1 MVEYSILI
9 LIKKETTMK
18 TINEKIKELQQIIEQ
33 TKALIKVAQYNFD
46 DNASAKSFDKYIEAL
61 FKNRLTLIR
70 SYGQQNKEVDLSEFN
85 YDILTRRQQAIS
97 ALAAK
102 VQEDYQSQYPDF
114 SVAEIFAQFC
124 APCPTDTFG
133 KLDELYHVEAAAAI
147 WILDQLRNS
156 GKLDE
161 ALAYLPESREELDR
175 IDLPDVTDSVHCDDL
190 IRGMLYIIR
199 YRNSSKAGFDSTK
212 AFMDSADATL
222 ANSDKPDGGPARER
236 FEAVLSLL
244 DSDTITDLR
253 DRFIAYTH
261 HLTQSCLSV
270 YDKLNE
276 KAVYAAKTKIAML
289 EKEIENSKQTESAAS
304 VLNQTD
310 GTNVTLTASDTRENA
325 MAVEEDLQNALYLR
339 EAFYMNIML
348 QSGGFR
354 HQLKDLLGDNLY
366 AQLYRPMIS
375 DPFGMCFAFL
385 SLLDSN
391 SDVIWLYNLPYI
403 ILADSC
409 LELPWAS
416 AELIRAQGDSP
427 KPAPALIE
435 AAKEPE
441 RYLTPPSES
450 LLNQKLV
457 APPFLGIS
465 EDKISFSQLVY
476 LFSGVVPPRGMPELS
491 YLKALLTDSDLSEN
505 EINILYDF
513 LTLACSL
520 SRRDENYV
528 FIDEDEGESEEPSEN
543 ITDESLSE
551 LRELKRE
558 NKNLKAMLNKLEHRL
573 KESAEALD
581 HANDSLNEATAELGE
596 LRSMIREADN
606 SEKEYSVTVTFPYS
620 AQKRAV
626 VFGGHLSWLKAI
638 RPLLPN
644 VRFVEP
650 SAQPNA
656 GLIMNADVIWIQ
668 TNAMSH
674 SDFYKII
681 DIVRKHNIELHYFTY
696 ASAEKCAE
704 QFALNDMGEA
714 EDNSEK
720 ES

>member
-33 TKALIKVAQYNFD
+33 TKALIEVAQYNFD

-102 VQEDYQSQYPDF
+102 VQEDYQ
-114 SVAEIFAQFC
+114 AEIFAQFC

-222 ANSDKPDGGPARER
+222 ANSDKPDGDPARER
-236 FEAVLSLL
+236 FEAVIDLL
-244 DSDTITDLR
+244 DSDTIDDLR
-253 DRFIAYTH
+253 NRFIAYTH

-276 KAVYAAKTKIAML
+276 KAVSAAKTKIAML

-339 EAFYMNIML
+339 EAF
-348 QSGGFR
+348 
-354 HQLKDLLGDNLY
+354 
-366 AQLYRPMIS
+366 
-375 DPFGMCFAFL
+375 
-385 SLLDSN
+385 
-391 SDVIWLYNLPYI
+391 
-403 ILADSC
+403 
-409 LELPWAS
+409 
-416 AELIRAQGDSP
+416 
-427 KPAPALIE
+427 
-435 AAKEPE
+435 
-441 RYLTPPSES
+441 
-450 LLNQKLV
+450 
-457 APPFLGIS
+457 
-465 EDKISFSQLVY
+465 
-476 LFSGVVPPRGMPELS
+476 
-491 YLKALLTDSDLSEN
+491 
-505 EINILYDF
+505 
-513 LTLACSL
+513 
-520 SRRDENYV
+520 
-528 FIDEDEGESEEPSEN
+528 
-543 ITDESLSE
+543 
-551 LRELKRE
+551 
-558 NKNLKAMLNKLEHRL
+558 
-573 KESAEALD
+573 
-581 HANDSLNEATAELGE
+581 
-596 LRSMIREADN
+596 
-606 SEKEYSVTVTFPYS
+606 
-620 AQKRAV
+620 
-626 VFGGHLSWLKAI
+626 
-638 RPLLPN
+638 
-644 VRFVEP
+644 
-650 SAQPNA
+650 
-656 GLIMNADVIWIQ
+656 
-668 TNAMSH
+668 
-674 SDFYKII
+674 
-681 DIVRKHNIELHYFTY
+681 
-696 ASAEKCAE
+696 
-704 QFALNDMGEA
+704 
-714 EDNSEK
+714 
-720 ES
+720 

>member
-33 TKALIKVAQYNFD
+33 TKALIEVAQYNFD

-102 VQEDYQSQYPDF
+102 VQE
-114 SVAEIFAQFC
+114 
-124 APCPTDTFG
+124 
-133 KLDELYHVEAAAAI
+133 
-147 WILDQLRNS
+147 
-156 GKLDE
+156 
-161 ALAYLPESREELDR
+161 EELDR

-222 ANSDKPDGGPARER
+222 ANSDKPDGDPARER
-236 FEAVLSLL
+236 FEAVIDLF
-244 DSDTITDLR
+244 DSDTIDDLR
-253 DRFIAYTH
+253 NRFIAYTH

-276 KAVYAAKTKIAML
+276 KAVSAAKTKIAML

-354 HQLKDLLGDNLY
+354 HQLKDLLGDELY

-391 SDVIWLYNLPYI
+391 SDVIWGYNLPYI

-491 YLKALLTDSDLSEN
+491 YLKALLSDSDLSEN
-505 EINILYDF
+505 EINILYDY

-528 FIDEDEGESEEPSEN
+528 FIDEEEEESEEPSEN

-558 NKNLKAMLNKLEHRL
+558 NKNLKAMLN
-573 KESAEALD
+573 SAEALD

-681 DIVRKHNIELHYFTY
+681 DVVRKHNIELHYFTY

-704 QFALNDMGEA
+704 QFALNDMGETKNA
-714 EDNSEK
+714 SEK
-720 ES
+720 NTKNRSGTF